1 MTFRVLFALL
11 LCAAAPVSA
20 QRILGEFTGVVTD
33 AAGASVPNAKVSA
46 IETSTKRQWTVQT
59 NEEGLYRIGSLPGG
73 SAYELRVE
81 QSGFKTARLENVVL
95 DVGNARRADFRLELG
110 QISESVT
117 VSSDSGALDL
127 ERSEVGAVVKQR
139 AVVDLPLNGRSV
151 YQLAELQPGVVR
163 VAGTGLQESETTNA
177 QVGAGGT
184 RFRDNQILLDGT
196 TNNND
201 RQGGRTTMNLSPDAV
216 EEFRIITNN
225 MSAEYGRSGGAVI
238 SVISRG
244 GTNDLHGS
252 AFWFLRN
259 DNLDASNTFEAR
271 GGTQP
276 EFKQHQFGG
285 TAGGPIVKNRLFWF
299 GSYQGLRQG
308 QPGTRLA
315 TVETPQFRDFVL
327 RTRPNTIAA
336 RLLRDFPPL
345 ANPTF
350 NIRDIG
356 SPVKGVRVNGPADG
370 IPDLG
375 DVYIPVK
382 GYQNDDQY
390 SGRLDATMNGG
401 KDSFNV
407 RFSLNTD
414 DRQSASGNSVRA
426 FTATTTELD
435 ENFGLNH
442 THIFSPKLINDL
454 RLGWNFDPQYTDGN
468 YPEIPW
474 ITMNVAGRTAANFN
488 STDGYVFPLDIRTNT
503 YQIYDSLALSFGRH
517 SVKVGGELRWFQENS
532 EFPTYLK
539 PSIAFDDL
547 LDFADDD
554 VLTVLA
560 RVNPNTGT
568 PSGTYRNFRSTE
580 FGFFVQDDIK
590 LTSRLTLNLGLR
602 YDNFGTLGEKNGKL
616 STLVQSGGNAA
627 LGRITRVDPL
637 YQRDNNNFAPRFG
650 LAWDP
655 TGSSKWA
662 IRAGGG
668 IFYSRLWSNFTGN
681 TRFNPPDSLQVTLS
695 ALTAGQNPSASYRI
709 PFEGD
714 PQFARP
720 LDANGGSIALRPG
733 TQTVAQDLRAP
744 YNIQWFAGVQRRLP
758 GDWVTEVNYMGNAGR
773 KLLIR
778 NDINRFS
785 GDRADGTL
793 DRVNTSFGVMTH
805 GFNAV
810 SSSYHALASQV
821 SRRFRSG
828 YQVQMSYTFSRSID
842 ADSEPFGGGA
852 GEAQGVM
859 EVNNIRLDRG
869 LSAFDATHRLAGT
882 AIWELP
888 FFRGNRSVAGTVLG
902 GWQLNGIISLQSG
915 FPFTAVTSEDYNL
928 DGAFTDRPNATG
940 PIARKVGDSPRA
952 FSDGAFGP
960 ASAWSGLFVPAPS
973 GTTPQL
979 GRNIFR
985 GPGYASIDGSLFKEF
1000 RAPGFRRDSARWQF
1014 RAEFF
1019 NLFNRVNMRG
1029 VTNSLG
1035 SFNAT
1040 TRLWSNVNFGRSVA
1054 AFSGRQIQLALKLRF

>member
-1 MTFRVLFALL
+1 MH
-11 LCAAAPVSA
+11 A

-33 AAGASVPNAKVSA
+33 SAGATVPHAKVTA
-46 IETSTKRQWTVQT
+46 VETSTQRVWTVQT
-59 NEEGLYRIGSLPGG
+59 NEEGIYRIGSLPSG
-73 SAYELRVE
+73 SAYELRAE
-81 QSGFKTARLENVVL
+81 QAGFKVAKVEKVVL
-95 DVGNARRADFRLELG
+95 DVGDARRVDFRLELG
-110 QISESVT
+110 QVTESVT
-117 VSSDSGALDL
+117 VSGEANALSL

-177 QVGAGGT
+177 QVGAGGA

-216 EEFRIITNN
+216 EEFRVITNN

-238 SVISRG
+238 SVITRG

-259 DNLDASNTFEAR
+259 DNLDASNTFESRA
-271 GGTQP
+271 GSQA

-285 TAGGPIVKNRLFWF
+285 AAGGPFIRNRLFWF
-299 GSYQGLRQG
+299 ASYQGLRQG
-308 QPGTRLA
+308 QPATRLA
-315 TVETPQFRDFVL
+315 TVETPEFRDFVI
-327 RTRPNTIAA
+327 RTRPSTIAA

-356 SPVKGVRVNGPADG
+356 SPARGVRVNGPLDG

-382 GYQNDDQY
+382 GYTNDDQF
-390 SGRLDATMNGG
+390 SGRLDSTVNGG
-401 KDSFNV
+401 KDTFNV
-407 RFSLNTD
+407 RFSFNND
-414 DRQSASGNSVRA
+414 ERQTSSGNSVRA
-426 FTATTTELD
+426 FTATTRELD

-442 THIFSPKLINDL
+442 THIFSSRLINDL

-474 ITMNVAGRTAANFN
+474 ITMNVAGRSAAIFN

-503 YQIYDSLALSFGRH
+503 FQVYDSLALTFGRH
-517 SVKVGGELRWFQENS
+517 SVKVGGEVRRFQENS

-547 LDFADDD
+547 LDFADDE

-560 RVNPNTGT
+560 RVNPATGAPT
-568 PSGTYRNFRSTE
+568 GTYRNFRSTE
-580 FGFFVQDDIK
+580 FGLFVQDDFK
-590 LTSRLTLNLGLR
+590 VTPRLTLNIGLR

-616 STLVQSGGNAA
+616 ATLNTTGPNLANGS
-627 LGRITRVDPL
+627 ITRVATL
-637 YQRDNNNFAPRFG
+637 YQKDNNNFAPRFG

-662 IRAGGG
+662 IRAGSGL
-668 IFYSRLWSNFTGN
+668 FYSRLWSNFTGN

-695 ALTAGQNPSASYRI
+695 ALTAGQNPSAAYRI

-720 LDANGGSIALRPG
+720 LDANGGSNALRPG
-733 TQTVAQDLRAP
+733 AQTVAQNLRAP
-744 YNIQWFAGVQRRLP
+744 YNIQWFLGVQRRLP
-758 GDWVTEVNYMGNAGR
+758 DDWVAEVNYLGNAGR
-773 KLLIR
+773 KLLLR
-778 NDINRFS
+778 NDINRYS

-793 DRVNTSFGVMTH
+793 DRVNPSFGVMTH
-805 GFNAV
+805 GYNAI
-810 SSSYHALASQV
+810 SSSYNALTTQI
-821 SRRFRSG
+821 SRRFNKG
-828 YQVQMSYTFSRSID
+828 YQVQMAYTFSRSID

-859 EVNNIRLDRG
+859 EVNNVRLDRG
-869 LSAFDATHRLAGT
+869 LSAFDASHRLAGT
-882 AIWELP
+882 VIYQVPFLRGQDCLAGAI
-888 FFRGNRSVAGTVLG
+888 LG
-902 GWQLNGIISLQSG
+902 GWQLNGIVSLQSG
-915 FPFTAVTSEDYNL
+915 FPFSVVTSEDYNL
-928 DGAFTDRPNATG
+928 DGAFTDRPNAATA
-940 PIARKVGDSPRA
+940 IARNVGSSPRA
-952 FSDGAFGP
+952 FSDGVFGP
-960 ASAWSGLFVPAPS
+960 SSAWSGLFQPAPS
-973 GTTPQL
+973 GTTPLL
-979 GRNIFR
+979 GRNVFR

-1000 RAPGFRRDSARWQF
+1000 RAPGFHRDSARWQF

-1019 NLFNRVNMRG
+1019 NLFNRVNLRG

-1035 SFNAT
+1035 SYNTT
-1040 TRLWSNVNFGRSVA
+1040 TRAWSNVNFGRSVA
-1054 AFSGRQIQLALKLRF
+1054 AFPGRQIQLALKLRF